1 MMQSREMR
9 VGGLDMSNQIETTLK
24 TFFRD
29 KTILVTGGTGS
40 IGRQIVNKLT
50 SCSPKKVI
58 VFSKDDSKQY
68 MMKNEYADH
77 PNVVFALGD
86 VRDASRVKQL
96 VKGVDIIFHAAALKQ
111 VPTCEDNPFEA
122 VQTNIIGGQHVI
134 EAALEHEVSH
144 VVNISTD
151 KAVSPTNAMGAT
163 KLISEKLFSQANESI
178 PNQKTRFCSVRFG
191 NVLGSRGS
199 VIPIM
204 LQQLLNEKPL
214 TVTDPHMTRFFMSI
228 EEAVSLT
235 LQAAIMMKGGETFIL
250 KMESLQLAD
259 LLKAFHEYAAQIN
272 AKSPD
277 VLVVGKRPGEK
288 LHEELTFP
296 HEADALFEHEQ
307 FYAILPRPHLHPAF
321 QKVDLTNYTSK
332 EAPLITKEK
341 LFHIIEQLHHTHH
354 KK

>member
-1 MMQSREMR
+1 
-9 VGGLDMSNQIETTLK
+9 MSNQIETTLK

-68 MMKNEYADH
+68 MMKNEYTDH
-77 PNVVFALGD
+77 PEVVFALGD
-86 VRDASRVKQL
+86 VRDASRVRQL

-163 KLISEKLFSQANESI
+163 KLISEKLFFQANESI
-178 PNQKTRFCSVRFG
+178 PNQKTKFCSVRFG

-272 AKSPD
+272 AKSPEI
-277 VLVVGKRPGEK
+277 LVVGKRPGEK

-341 LFHIIEQLHHTHH
+341 LFTIIEQLHHTHH

>member
-1 MMQSREMR
+1 
-9 VGGLDMSNQIETTLK
+9 MSKKIEKNLRA
-24 TFFRD
+24 FFRD

-40 IGRQIVNKLT
+40 IGRQIVKKLT
-50 SCSPKKVI
+50 ACFPKKII

-77 PNVVFALGD
+77 PEVAFALGD
-86 VRDASRVKQL
+86 VRDASRVRQL

-134 EAALEHEVSH
+134 EAAIEHEVSH

-163 KLISEKLFSQANESI
+163 KLISEKLFFQANESI
-178 PNQKTRFCSVRFG
+178 PNQKTMFCSVRFG

-259 LLKAFHEYAAQIN
+259 LLKAFQEYADQIN
-272 AKSPD
+272 VASPEI
-277 VLVVGKRPGEK
+277 LVVGKRPGEK

-307 FYAILPRPHLHPAF
+307 FYAILPRPKRHPAF
-321 QKVDLTNYTSK
+321 QKVDLTNYTSN

>member
-1 MMQSREMR
+1 
-9 VGGLDMSNQIETTLK
+9 MSNQIETTLK

-77 PNVVFALGD
+77 PEVVFALGD
-86 VRDASRVKQL
+86 VRDASRVRQL

-163 KLISEKLFSQANESI
+163 KLISEKLFFQANESI
-178 PNQKTRFCSVRFG
+178 PNQKTKFCSVRFG

-272 AKSPD
+272 VKSPAI
-277 VLVVGKRPGEK
+277 LVVGKRPGEK

-307 FYAILPRPHLHPAF
+307 FYAILPRPHLHPSF

>member
-1 MMQSREMR
+1 
-9 VGGLDMSNQIETTLK
+9 MSKQIETTLK

-50 SCSPKKVI
+50 DCSPKKII

-68 MMKNEYADH
+68 MMKQEYEDH
-77 PNVVFALGD
+77 PEVVFALGD
-86 VRDASRVKQL
+86 VRDASRVRQL

-134 EAALEHEVSH
+134 EAAIEHEVSH

-163 KLISEKLFSQANESI
+163 KLISEKLFFQANESI
-178 PNQKTRFCSVRFG
+178 PNQKTMFCSVRFG

-259 LLKAFHEYAAQIN
+259 LLKAFHEYATQIK
-272 AKSPD
+272 AKSPNI
-277 VLVVGKRPGEK
+277 LVVGKRPGEK

-296 HEADALFEHEQ
+296 HEADALFEHDQ
-307 FYAILPRPHLHPAF
+307 FYAILPRPHLHPSF
-321 QKVDLTNYTSK
+321 QKIDLTNYTSN

-341 LFHIIEQLHHTHH
+341 LFHIIKQLHHTHH

>member
-1 MMQSREMR
+1 
-9 VGGLDMSNQIETTLK
+9 
-24 TFFRD
+24 
-29 KTILVTGGTGS
+29 
-40 IGRQIVNKLT
+40 
-50 SCSPKKVI
+50 
-58 VFSKDDSKQY
+58 
-68 MMKNEYADH
+68 
-77 PNVVFALGD
+77 
-86 VRDASRVKQL
+86 
-96 VKGVDIIFHAAALKQ
+96 
-111 VPTCEDNPFEA
+111 
-122 VQTNIIGGQHVI
+122 
-134 EAALEHEVSH
+134 
-144 VVNISTD
+144 
-151 KAVSPTNAMGAT
+151 
-163 KLISEKLFSQANESI
+163 
-178 PNQKTRFCSVRFG
+178 
-191 NVLGSRGS
+191 SRGS

-272 AKSPD
+272 AQSPD

-321 QKVDLTNYTSK
+321 Q
-332 EAPLITKEK
+332 
-341 LFHIIEQLHHTHH
+341 
-354 KK
+354 

>member
-1 MMQSREMR
+1 
-9 VGGLDMSNQIETTLK
+9 MSKQIETTLK

-50 SCSPKKVI
+50 ACSPKKII

-68 MMKNEYADH
+68 MMKNEYADQSE
-77 PNVVFALGD
+77 VVFALGD
-86 VRDASRVKQL
+86 VRDASRVRQL

-134 EAALEHEVSH
+134 EAAIEHEVSH

-163 KLISEKLFSQANESI
+163 KLISEKLFFQANESI
-178 PNQKTRFCSVRFG
+178 PNQKTMFCSVRFG

-259 LLKAFHEYAAQIN
+259 LLKAFHEYATQIN

-277 VLVVGKRPGEK
+277 ILVVGKRSGEK

-307 FYAILPRPHLHPAF
+307 FYAILPRPHLHPSF
-321 QKVDLTNYTSK
+321 QKVDLINYTSN

-341 LFHIIEQLHHTHH
+341 LFHIIKQLHHTHH

>member
-1 MMQSREMR
+1 
-9 VGGLDMSNQIETTLK
+9 MSKQIETCMK

-40 IGRQIVNKLT
+40 IGRQIVKKLT
-50 SCSPKKVI
+50 ACSPKKII

-68 MMKNEYADH
+68 MMKNEYVEH
-77 PNVVFALGD
+77 PEVVFALGD
-86 VRDASRVKQL
+86 VRDDRRVKHL

-134 EAALEHEVSH
+134 EAAIEHEVSH

-151 KAVSPTNAMGAT
+151 KAVAPTNAMGAT
-163 KLISEKLFSQANESI
+163 KLISEKLFFQANESI
-178 PNQKTRFCSVRFG
+178 PNRKTMFCSVRFG

-204 LQQLLNEKPL
+204 LQQLLNDKPL
-214 TVTDPHMTRFFMSI
+214 TVTDPNMTRFFMSI
-228 EEAVSLT
+228 EEAVDLT
-235 LQAAIMMKGGETFIL
+235 LEAAIMMKGGETFIL

-259 LLKAFHEYAAQIN
+259 LIKAFHEYARQIN
-272 AKSPD
+272 AKVPD
-277 VLVVGKRPGEK
+277 ILVVGKRPGEK

-307 FYAILPRPHLHPAF
+307 FYAILPRPHQHPAF
-321 QKVDLTNYTSK
+321 QKVDLTNYTSNQ
-332 EAPLITKEK
+332 APLITKAK

>member
-1 MMQSREMR
+1 
-9 VGGLDMSNQIETTLK
+9 MSNQIETTLK

-77 PNVVFALGD
+77 PEVVFALGD
-86 VRDASRVKQL
+86 VRDASRVRQL

-178 PNQKTRFCSVRFG
+178 PNQKTKFCSVRFG

-272 AKSPD
+272 AKSPEI
-277 VLVVGKRPGEK
+277 LVVGKRPGEK

-341 LFHIIEQLHHTHH
+341 LFTIIEQLHHTHH

>member
-1 MMQSREMR
+1 
-9 VGGLDMSNQIETTLK
+9 MSKQIETSLK
-24 TFFRD
+24 TFFRY

-50 SCSPKKVI
+50 SCSPKKII

-77 PNVVFALGD
+77 PEVVFALGD
-86 VRDASRVKQL
+86 VRDASRVRQL

-122 VQTNIIGGQHVI
+122 VQTNVIGGQHVI
-134 EAALEHEVSH
+134 EAAIEHEVSH

-163 KLISEKLFSQANESI
+163 KLISEKLFFQANESI
-178 PNQKTRFCSVRFG
+178 PNQKTKFCSVRFG

-277 VLVVGKRPGEK
+277 ILVVGKRPGEK

-307 FYAILPRPHLHPAF
+307 FYAILPRPRLHPAF
-321 QKVDLTNYTSK
+321 QKVELTNYTSK

-341 LFHIIEQLHHTHH
+341 LFNIIKQLHHTHH

>member
-1 MMQSREMR
+1 
-9 VGGLDMSNQIETTLK
+9 MSKQIETSLK

-29 KTILVTGGTGS
+29 KIILVTGGTGS
-40 IGRQIVNKLT
+40 IGRQIVKKLT
-50 SCSPKKVI
+50 ACSPKKVI

-68 MMKNEYADH
+68 MMKNEYAAH
-77 PNVVFALGD
+77 PEVVFALGD
-86 VRDASRVKQL
+86 VRDASRVRQL
-96 VKGVDIIFHAAALKQ
+96 AKGVDIIFHAAALKQ

-163 KLISEKLFSQANESI
+163 KLISEKLFFQANESI
-178 PNQKTRFCSVRFG
+178 SNQKTRFCSVRFG

-204 LQQLLNEKPL
+204 LQQLLNEQPL
-214 TVTDPHMTRFFMSI
+214 TVTDPKMTRFFMSI

-235 LQAAIMMKGGETFIL
+235 LEAAIMMKGGETFIL

-259 LLKAFHEYAAQIN
+259 LLKAFHEYAGRQIN
-272 AKSPD
+272 VPSPD
-277 VLVVGKRPGEK
+277 ILVVGKRPGEK

-307 FYAILPRPHLHPAF
+307 FYAILPRPHLHPHF
-321 QKVDLTNYTSK
+321 QKVHLTHYTSN

>member
-1 MMQSREMR
+1 
-9 VGGLDMSNQIETTLK
+9 MSNQIETTLK

-40 IGRQIVNKLT
+40 IGWQIVNKLT

-68 MMKNEYADH
+68 MMKNEYTDH
-77 PNVVFALGD
+77 PEVVFALGD
-86 VRDASRVKQL
+86 VRDASRVRQL

-163 KLISEKLFSQANESI
+163 KLISEKLFFQANESI
-178 PNQKTRFCSVRFG
+178 PNQKTKFCSVRFG

-277 VLVVGKRPGEK
+277 ILVVGKRPGEK

-341 LFHIIEQLHHTHH
+341 LFTIIEQLHHTHH

>member
-1 MMQSREMR
+1 
-9 VGGLDMSNQIETTLK
+9 
-24 TFFRD
+24 
-29 KTILVTGGTGS
+29 
-40 IGRQIVNKLT
+40 
-50 SCSPKKVI
+50 
-58 VFSKDDSKQY
+58 
-68 MMKNEYADH
+68 
-77 PNVVFALGD
+77 
-86 VRDASRVKQL
+86 
-96 VKGVDIIFHAAALKQ
+96 
-111 VPTCEDNPFEA
+111 
-122 VQTNIIGGQHVI
+122 
-134 EAALEHEVSH
+134 
-144 VVNISTD
+144 
-151 KAVSPTNAMGAT
+151 MGAT
-163 KLISEKLFSQANESI
+163 KLISEKLFFQANESI
-178 PNQKTRFCSVRFG
+178 LNQKTLFCSVRFG

-259 LLKAFHEYAAQIN
+259 LLKAFHEYAAQI
-272 AKSPD
+272 KVSSPEI
-277 VLVVGKRPGEK
+277 LVVGKRPGEK

-307 FYAILPRPHLHPAF
+307 FYAILPRPKLHASF
-321 QKVDLTNYTSK
+321 QKVDLTNYTSN

-341 LFHIIEQLHHTHH
+341 LFRIIEQLHHTHH

>member
-1 MMQSREMR
+1 
-9 VGGLDMSNQIETTLK
+9 MSNQIETTLK

-307 FYAILPRPHLHPAF
+307 FYAILPRPHLYPAF

>member
-1 MMQSREMR
+1 
-9 VGGLDMSNQIETTLK
+9 MSKQIETTLK

-50 SCSPKKVI
+50 SCSPKKII

-77 PNVVFALGD
+77 QEVAFALGD
-86 VRDASRVKQL
+86 VRDASRVRQL

-134 EAALEHEVSH
+134 EAAIEHEVSH

-163 KLISEKLFSQANESI
+163 KLISEKLFFQANESI
-178 PNQKTRFCSVRFG
+178 PNKKTKFCSVRFG

-277 VLVVGKRPGEK
+277 ILVVGKRPGEK

-332 EAPLITKEK
+332 EAPLITIEK

>member
-1 MMQSREMR
+1 
-9 VGGLDMSNQIETTLK
+9 MSNQIETTLK

-77 PNVVFALGD
+77 PEVVFALGD
-86 VRDASRVKQL
+86 VRDASRVRQL

-277 VLVVGKRPGEK
+277 ILVVGKRPGEK

-307 FYAILPRPHLHPAF
+307 FYAILPRPHLHPSF

-341 LFHIIEQLHHTHH
+341 LFTIIEQLHHTHH

>member
-1 MMQSREMR
+1 
-9 VGGLDMSNQIETTLK
+9 MSNQIETTLK

>member
-1 MMQSREMR
+1 
-9 VGGLDMSNQIETTLK
+9 MSKQIETSLK

-40 IGRQIVNKLT
+40 IGRQIVKKLT
-50 SCSPKKVI
+50 ACSPKRII

-68 MMKNEYADH
+68 MMKSEYVEH
-77 PNVVFALGD
+77 PEVVFALGD
-86 VRDASRVKQL
+86 VRDASRVRQL
-96 VKGVDIIFHAAALKQ
+96 VKGVDMIFHAAALKQ

-122 VQTNIIGGQHVI
+122 VQTNIIGGQHII
-134 EAALEHEVSH
+134 EAAIEHEVSH

-163 KLISEKLFSQANESI
+163 KLISEKLFFQANESI

-204 LQQLLNEKPL
+204 LQQLLNGKPL
-214 TVTDPHMTRFFMSI
+214 TVTDPDMTRFFMSI

-235 LQAAIMMKGGETFIL
+235 LEAAIMMKGGETFIL

-259 LLKAFHEYAAQIN
+259 LLKAFQEYASQIN
-272 AKSPD
+272 VASPD
-277 VLVVGKRPGEK
+277 ILVVGKRPGEK

-321 QKVDLTNYTSK
+321 QKVDLTNYTSN

-341 LFHIIEQLHHTHH
+341 LFQIIKQLHHTHH

>member
-1 MMQSREMR
+1 
-9 VGGLDMSNQIETTLK
+9 MSNQIETTLK

-29 KTILVTGGTGS
+29 RTILVTGGTGS

-77 PNVVFALGD
+77 PEVVFALGD
-86 VRDASRVKQL
+86 VRDASRVRQL

-178 PNQKTRFCSVRFG
+178 PNQKTKFCSVRFG

-277 VLVVGKRPGEK
+277 ILVVGKRPGEK

-341 LFHIIEQLHHTHH
+341 LFTIIEQLHHTHH

>member
-1 MMQSREMR
+1 
-9 VGGLDMSNQIETTLK
+9 MSKQKQIETTLK

-50 SCSPKKVI
+50 SCSPKKII

-77 PNVVFALGD
+77 PEVVFALGD
-86 VRDASRVKQL
+86 VRDASRVRQL

-163 KLISEKLFSQANESI
+163 KLISEKLFFQANESI

-277 VLVVGKRPGEK
+277 ILVVGKRPGEK

>member
-1 MMQSREMR
+1 
-9 VGGLDMSNQIETTLK
+9 MSKKIEKNLK
-24 TFFRD
+24 AFFRD

-40 IGRQIVNKLT
+40 IGRQIVKRLT
-50 SCSPKKVI
+50 SCFPKKII

-77 PNVVFALGD
+77 PEVAFALGD
-86 VRDASRVKQL
+86 VRDASRVRQL

-134 EAALEHEVSH
+134 EAAIEHEVSH

-163 KLISEKLFSQANESI
+163 KLISEKLFFQANESI
-178 PNQKTRFCSVRFG
+178 QNQKTMFCSVRFG

-214 TVTDPHMTRFFMSI
+214 TVTDPQMTRFFMSI

-259 LLKAFHEYAAQIN
+259 LLNAFHEYAAQIN
-272 AKSPD
+272 VASPEI
-277 VLVVGKRPGEK
+277 LVVGKRPGEK

-307 FYAILPRPHLHPAF
+307 FYAILPRPNRHPAF
-321 QKVDLTNYTSK
+321 QKIDLTNYTSN

>member
-1 MMQSREMR
+1 
-9 VGGLDMSNQIETTLK
+9 MSKQIKTSMK

-40 IGRQIVNKLT
+40 IGRQIVKKLT
-50 SCSPKKVI
+50 TCSPKKMI

-68 MMKNEYADH
+68 MMKNEYAEH
-77 PNVVFALGD
+77 PEVVFALGD
-86 VRDASRVKQL
+86 IRDASRVRQL

-134 EAALEHEVSH
+134 EAAIEHEVSH

-151 KAVSPTNAMGAT
+151 KAVAPTNAMGAT
-163 KLISEKLFSQANESI
+163 KLISEKLFFQANESI
-178 PNQKTRFCSVRFG
+178 PNQKTKFCSVRFG

-204 LQQLLNEKPL
+204 LEQLLKGKPL
-214 TVTDPHMTRFFMSI
+214 TVTDPVMTRFFMSI

-235 LQAAIMMKGGETFIL
+235 IEAAMMMKGGETFIL

-259 LLKAFHEYAAQIN
+259 LLKAFHKYAEQIKV
-272 AKSPD
+272 AVPD
-277 VLVVGKRPGEK
+277 ILVVGKRPGEK

-296 HEADALFEHEQ
+296 HEAETLYEYEQ
-307 FYAILPRPHLHPAF
+307 FYAILPKPDLHPTF
-321 QKVDLTNYTSK
+321 QKVELTNYTSK
-332 EAPLITKEK
+332 EAPLITKAK

>member
-1 MMQSREMR
+1 
-9 VGGLDMSNQIETTLK
+9 MSKQIETTLK

-50 SCSPKKVI
+50 SCSPKKII

-77 PNVVFALGD
+77 QEVAFALGD
-86 VRDASRVKQL
+86 VRDASRVRQL

-163 KLISEKLFSQANESI
+163 KLISEKLFFQANESI

-277 VLVVGKRPGEK
+277 ILVVGKRPGEK

-341 LFHIIEQLHHTHH
+341 LFHIIEQLHRTHH

>member
-1 MMQSREMR
+1 
-9 VGGLDMSNQIETTLK
+9 MSKQIEMSVK
-24 TFFRD
+24 SFFRD

-40 IGRQIVNKLT
+40 IGRQIVKTLT
-50 SCSPKKVI
+50 TCSPKKII

-68 MMKNEYADH
+68 MMKNEYATH
-77 PNVVFALGD
+77 PEVVFALGD
-86 VRDASRVKQL
+86 VRDANRVRQL

-122 VQTNIIGGQHVI
+122 VQTNIIGGQHII
-134 EAALEHEVSH
+134 EAALEHEVRH

-151 KAVSPTNAMGAT
+151 KAVAPTNAMGAT
-163 KLISEKLFSQANESI
+163 KLISEKLFFQANESI
-178 PNQKTRFCSVRFG
+178 SNQHTSFCSVRFG

-214 TVTDPHMTRFFMSI
+214 TVTDTAMTRFFMSI

-235 LQAAIMMKGGETFIL
+235 LEAAIMMQGGETFIL

-259 LLKAFHEYAAQIN
+259 LLTAFQEYAAQIN
-272 AKSPD
+272 VKAPEI
-277 VLVVGKRPGEK
+277 LVIGKRPGEK

-296 HEADALFEHEQ
+296 FEAEHLFEYEQ
-307 FYAILPRPHLHPAF
+307 FYAILPRPHLHPDF
-321 QKVDLTNYTSK
+321 QKVHLPHYTSN
-332 EAPLITKEK
+332 EAPLITKAK
-341 LFHIIEQLHHTHH
+341 LFHIIEQLHQTHH

>member
-1 MMQSREMR
+1 
-9 VGGLDMSNQIETTLK
+9 MSNQIETTLK

-77 PNVVFALGD
+77 PEVVFALGD
-86 VRDASRVKQL
+86 VRDASRVRQL

-163 KLISEKLFSQANESI
+163 KLISEKLFFQANESI
-178 PNQKTRFCSVRFG
+178 PNQKTKFCSVRFG

-204 LQQLLNEKPL
+204 LQQLLNEKTL

-307 FYAILPRPHLHPAF
+307 FYAILPRPHLYPAF

>member
-1 MMQSREMR
+1 
-9 VGGLDMSNQIETTLK
+9 MSKKIEKSLK
-24 TFFRD
+24 TFFHD

-40 IGRQIVNKLT
+40 IGRQIVKKLT
-50 SCSPKKVI
+50 SYSPKKII

-68 MMKNEYADH
+68 MMKNEYTDH
-77 PNVVFALGD
+77 PEVAFALGD
-86 VRDASRVKQL
+86 VRDASRVRQL

-134 EAALEHEVSH
+134 EAAIEYEVSH

-178 PNQKTRFCSVRFG
+178 PNQKTKCCSVRFG

-277 VLVVGKRPGEK
+277 ILVVGKRPGEK

>member
-1 MMQSREMR
+1 
-9 VGGLDMSNQIETTLK
+9 MSNQIETTLK

-272 AKSPD
+272 AKSPEI
-277 VLVVGKRPGEK
+277 LVVGKRPGEK

-341 LFHIIEQLHHTHH
+341 LFTIIEQLHHTHH